1 MKLIQDLSGYLGLIL
16 ILEQMHSLQSV
27 DSILI
32 TGSNGFVGRSVI
44 EYLGKLDKSL
54 LPREIILV
62 TRNGLTHK
70 IPESLFPLTRT
81 IEQDLLAEWQFE
93 ANPSHIINL
102 AADGSRS
109 PYSQESND
117 SYVLLNR
124 NLVNW
129 ISRQE
134 KEMRIFHASTG
145 ACFGYKPLLP
155 GSESVYS
162 KKIFIQAR
170 VKVEDNLRE
179 FSSQQKIPLSIGRLF
194 SFTGTNLLSK
204 NQYAVTSFIN
214 SALSKNKVEVLGD
227 PLTVRSYLHQ
237 DSMSEWILKA
247 LAAGEQ
253 NFCYQIGSNEA
264 VTIGQLA
271 EFIALETGAEIDYSE
286 EPSSG
291 DIYIPNNTE
300 TRIKLSVEEGKDW
313 KEAVLEMIAQARM
326 LNNATE

>member
-253 NFCYQIGSNEA
+253 NFCYQIGSNKA